1 MNSAKPVV
9 LTIAGSDS
17 GGGAGIQA
25 DLRTFSARDV
35 FGTTAITCLTAQNP
49 DSVTDV
55 SPVKPDFLSE
65 QILQVD
71 RFFTLQA
78 VKTGMLFSAD
88 LVQEVIK
95 FLKERPKLPA
105 VIDPVMV
112 ATSGAVLLDP
122 KTADLLREELLPL
135 ATVFT
140 PNLDEAKI
148 FLGEAPKNAREMN
161 SAALELAKKIGA
173 PVLLKGGH
181 LKGELVTDVLADP
194 GGEIHV
200 FTDSRIMDVN
210 THGSGCTLAAA
221 IASELAKGAI
231 LADAVA
237 TSRHYLRTAMQNS
250 IQVGKQSFINHS
262 VDTKFVAAPK

>member
-78 VKTGMLFSAD
+78 VKTGMLISAD

-140 PNLDEAKI
+140 SNLDEAKI
-148 FLGEAPKNAREMN
+148 FLVDAPKNAREMN

-221 IASELAKGAI
+221 IAAELAKERI
-231 LADAVA
+231 WEVA
-237 TSRHYLRTAMQNS
+237 SVQAATNCGTLRKTP
-250 IQVGKQSFINHS
+250 IR
-262 VDTKFVAAPK
+262 AAKNT